1 MERKVIKS
9 ECRKMI
15 LKVKEFCELESKNK
29 ELLIPLKNVQMRIAA
44 MTGVSVKTVS
54 RITKEGK
61 IAASTSSK
69 IVTPGKN
76 RPQTKKVD
84 LDDFELS
91 AIRQKIHFFYVV
103 KKELPTVN
111 KLRLKE
117 VIQRYGEY

>member
-1 MERKVIKS
+1 MERTVIKS
-9 ECRKMI
+9 EGHKMI
-15 LKVKEFCELESKNK
+15 LIVKEFCELESKSK

-44 MTGVSVKTVS
+44 MTGVSVNTVS

-61 IAASTSSK
+61 IAASTSNK
-69 IVTPGKN
+69 ITPGKS

-103 KKELPTVN
+103 KKSYP
-111 KLRLKE
+111 R
-117 VIQRYGEY
+117 

>member
-44 MTGVSVKTVS
+44 MTGVFVKKVS
-54 RITKEGK
+54 RITKE
-61 IAASTSSK
+61 
-69 IVTPGKN
+69 GKN

-84 LDDFELS
+84 LDNFELS
-91 AIRQKIHFFYVV
+91 AIRQKIHF
-103 KKELPTVN
+103 TW
-111 KLRLKE
+111 LRKSY
-117 VIQRYGEY
+117 IR